1 MVLVLDPNVEQDVA
15 ETVEHGRKPVAMESA
30 FTAMVIRVRFS
41 DALPPISASASDSS
55 NAVCAANR
63 NSGIPAVVARHGF
76 SLTTSTWPTC
86 CSNDLMR

>member
-1 MVLVLDPNVEQDVA
+1 
-15 ETVEHGRKPVAMESA
+15 MESA